1 MARKSRK
8 QTVKMQELVQIP
20 VPKKVLLPTAAYV
33 RLSVENGGGRE
44 DTIETQIELVEGFI
58 EKHPD
63 LELTETYVDNGFSGT
78 NFERPEFLRML
89 EDVRK
94 GKIRCIVVKD
104 LSRFGRNYL
113 EAGYYIETIFP
124 FLNVRL
130 IAVTDNFDSSRKEDT
145 DGLTVPIRN
154 LVNDLYAKD
163 ISKKVWSAQQR
174 LKKEGR
180 SCGNCAPYGYLKN
193 KETGRFEVDH
203 RTAHYVQ
210 LMFQWTLMGVSIM
223 EIGKRLDMLGAP
235 TPRMRHHELGYR
247 HDPGT
252 PNWQA
257 ASIRPMLMS
266 QFYIGNTETN
276 KTNQAYFKGQKKKR
290 LPREEWTIIEGTH
303 EPIIAADDFWQV
315 QEIMEQKMERYRE
328 TRRDDVADMPD
339 HLKEMVYCADCG
351 KKMGFDRLP
360 RKAKH
365 RSPYYLCLGLGSH
378 TTCRGHKISAP
389 CLEKLVMDQ
398 IGKYISEVCNAEKLK
413 PSDSPLV
420 AIGQKVGRLKT
431 KVGNLSEKNRKLYED
446 YALGVLDADEY
457 GFIKERYT
465 KALEDAKAEL
475 AAAEK
480 EQEETRQ
487 RLEQVKGRTRRLKE
501 YLGATAFDE
510 SLVRDLVERIEV
522 GADGSVK
529 LTYRFTD
536 MFEELTR
543 TEVKG

>member
-8 QTVKMQELVQIP
+8 QTVLAKEPVP
-20 VPKKVLLPTAAYV
+20 VVVPKKELLPTAAYV

-44 DTIETQIELVEGFI
+44 DTIETQIELVEGYI
-58 EKHPD
+58 AKHPD
-63 LELTETYVDNGFSGT
+63 LKLAETYVDNGFSGT
-78 NFERPEFLRML
+78 NFERPEFLRMM

-163 ISKKVWSAQQR
+163 ISKKIWSAKQR
-174 LKKEGR
+174 QKKEGKSR
-180 SCGNCAPYGYLKN
+180 GNCAPYGYLRN
-193 KETGRFEVDH
+193 AETGRLEIDH

-210 LMFQWTLMGVSIM
+210 LIFQWTLMGVSIS
-223 EIGKRLDMLGAP
+223 EAARRLDMLGAP

-247 HDPGT
+247 HDPGIAH
-252 PNWQA
+252 WQYA
-257 ASIRPMLMS
+257 TIKTMLQS
-266 QFYIGNTETN
+266 RAYIGDTETN
-276 KTNQAYFKGQKKKR
+276 KTNKAYFDGKKKTL
-290 LPREEWTIIEGTH
+290 LPREEWVIIEGTH

-315 QEIMEQKMERYRE
+315 QEIMEQKMERYLE
-328 TRRDDVADMPD
+328 TRRDDVADIQD
-339 HLKEMVYCADCG
+339 HLKELVWCADCG
-351 KKMGFDRLP
+351 QKMIFDRLP

-365 RSPYYLCLGLGSH
+365 RSPYYVCNGDA
-378 TTCRGHKISAP
+378 TCRGQRVSAP

-398 IGKYISEVCNAEKLK
+398 IGKYIGEVCNAEKLK

-446 YALGVLDADEY
+446 YVLGVLDADEY
-457 GFIKERYT
+457 SFIKERYT
-465 KALEDAKAEL
+465 KALEEAKAEL

-487 RLEQVKGRTRRLKE
+487 RMEQVRGRVRRLKE
-501 YLGATAFDE
+501 YLGTTAFDE
-510 SLVRDLVERIEV
+510 SLVRDLVEKIEV
-522 GADGSVK
+522 SADGSVK
-529 LTYRFTD
+529 LTYRFED
-536 MFEELTR
+536 MFEQV
-543 TEVKG
+543 TEGEG